1 MNRPNES
8 MSILRLIVPV
18 ALFSLIA
25 TGVRADQV
33 IPDDLIVQG
42 SIGLGVD
49 AVNNESFGADTL
61 LLKEADLRLHFNDT
75 SVGAFPT
82 NDWRIL
88 INDLDSVPMA
98 EDYFAIQDADGGT
111 VPLRIDA
118 GAPTD
123 SIRLNGNGRI
133 GLGTAVP
140 TAALHVDVTFDDQDP
155 TASVLIGP
163 DTVTP
168 AGALLQVHGPVYLSK
183 DGPADLT
190 LDPNSDTR
198 LYVEGGAMFSRNI
211 EVGSSRS
218 LKEDIRDLTLPEAK
232 ETLAGLK
239 AVEYR
244 YIGEHEKQLG
254 FIAED
259 VPDLVATDSRRS
271 LSPMDFVAVLT
282 KVVQDQETRLE
293 SLDDEFEELQ
303 MEVEDLLK
311 KTQDAEMPA
320 PGNANR

>member
-1 MNRPNES
+1 
-8 MSILRLIVPV
+8 
-18 ALFSLIA
+18 
-25 TGVRADQV
+25 
-33 IPDDLIVQG
+33 
-42 SIGLGVD
+42 
-49 AVNNESFGADTL
+49 
-61 LLKEADLRLHFNDT
+61 
-75 SVGAFPT
+75 
-82 NDWRIL
+82 
-88 INDLDSVPMA
+88 MA

-254 FIAED
+254 FFAED

>member
-8 MSILRLIVPV
+8 MSILRLLVPV
-18 ALFSLIA
+18 ALFPLIA
-25 TGVRADQV
+25 TDVRADQV
-33 IPDDLIVQG
+33 IPDDLVVQG
-42 SIGLGVD
+42 SIGVGIDVI
-49 AVNNESFGADTL
+49 NNESFGFDTL
-61 LLKEADLRLHFNDT
+61 LLKEADLRIHFNDT
-75 SVGAFPT
+75 SVGSFPT

-88 INDLDSVPMA
+88 INDLDSAATA
-98 EDYFAIQDADGGT
+98 ENYFAIQDADST
-111 VPLRIDA
+111 AVPFRIDA

-123 SIRLNGNGRI
+123 SIRLNGDGRV

-155 TASVLIGP
+155 AASVLIGP

-218 LKEDIRDLTLPEAK
+218 LKEDIRDLTLPEAQ

-282 KVVQDQETRLE
+282 KVVQDQESRLE
-293 SLDDEFEELQ
+293 TLDGEFEELQ
-303 MEVEDLLK
+303 KAVADLLK
-311 KTQDAEMPA
+311 ESPSTEASA
-320 PGNANR
+320 PGNAQR

>member
-1 MNRPNES
+1 MNRTSKPV
-8 MSILRLIVPV
+8 SILRTVFPAAILPLIT
-18 ALFSLIA
+18 S
-25 TGVRADQV
+25 GVMADQV

-42 SIGLGVD
+42 SMAVGVD
-49 AVNNESFGADTL
+49 AVNNESFGSDTI

-75 SVGAFPT
+75 STGSFPT

-88 INDLDSVPMA
+88 INDLDSEPAA
-98 EDYFAIQDADGGT
+98 ENYFAIQDADSAA
-111 VPLRIDA
+111 VPFRIDA

-123 SIRLNGNGRI
+123 SIRLNGDGRV
-133 GLGTAVP
+133 GLGTALP
-140 TAALHVDVTFDDQDP
+140 TAALHVDVTFDAQDP
-155 TASVLIGP
+155 AASVLIGP

-183 DGPADLT
+183 DGAADLT
-190 LDPNSDTR
+190 LDPSSDTR

-232 ETLAGLK
+232 ETLAGLN

-293 SLDDEFEELQ
+293 RLDGEFEELQ
-303 MEVEDLLK
+303 KAVADLLK
-311 KTQDAEMPA
+311 EAPAAEAPA
-320 PGNANR
+320 PGNAKP